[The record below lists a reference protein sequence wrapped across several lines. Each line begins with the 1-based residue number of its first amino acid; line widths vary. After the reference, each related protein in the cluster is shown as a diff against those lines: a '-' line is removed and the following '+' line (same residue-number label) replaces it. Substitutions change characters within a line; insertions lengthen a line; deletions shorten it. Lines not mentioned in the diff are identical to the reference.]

1 MSDEEA
7 AQRRADGMPVYKTA
21 HDPRFSWALNW
32 FLGIVAVLLALSV
45 GGTFSMLFEMR
56 DKQISQGTMMNV
68 LISRPEPASREQV
81 AYLQKQIDDIRG
93 DIIRERDRARP

>member
-1 MSDEEA
+1 MSEEEA
-7 AQRRADGMPVYKTA
+7 VRRAASGEHIYKTS

-32 FLGIVAVLLALSV
+32 FLGIIAVLLALSV

-93 DIIRERDRARP
+93 DIIRERERARQ